1 MSKMKIEPQM
11 ESNIRA
17 IFLYLT
23 FEVPFEPA
31 NQGLPDR
38 CIGAS
43 WNKLCRTLALRSK
56 FGHISLEVQQLVTGT
71 VNLKDNF
78 VPYHLL

>member
-1 MSKMKIEPQM
+1 M

-17 IFLYLT
+17 IFLNVT
-23 FEVPFEPA
+23 SEVSFEPA

-56 FGHISLEVQQLVTGT
+56 FGHPFFRGTTTCHWDCKLKGQLCALSTPV
-71 VNLKDNF
+71 VA
-78 VPYHLL
+78 Y

>member
-1 MSKMKIEPQM
+1 M

-17 IFLYLT
+17 IFLNVT
-23 FEVPFEPA
+23 SEVSFEPA

-43 WNKLCRTLALRSK
+43 WNKLCRTLVFRGTTTCHWDCKLKGQLCALSTP
-56 FGHISLEVQQLVTGT
+56 VVA
-71 VNLKDNF
+71 
-78 VPYHLL
+78 Y